1 MGRFD
6 RLRPHDHEDGQT
18 ATPPG
23 AARDNDTDD
32 TDDTDRPD
40 RPDRPAIERPVQLLL
55 AIGID
60 GQGRL
65 TSAVEMADAAR
76 ASSPTTEEAVARVAR
91 TTIIRGSAGG
101 FITGLGG
108 FAAMPVALPVNVV
121 EFYVQAARMV
131 SAIAILR
138 GHDVDDSQVRKA
150 VLQTL
155 VRTQTDSVLVKA
167 VSATRGGALTRRLL
181 GLLPSGALLVANK
194 GIGFRLLR
202 ALAERLF
209 GRPGRRAPV
218 IGGIVVAITDA
229 WMMRRI
235 AEQARIDFPA
245 DASAAPG
252 H

>member
-32 TDDTDRPD
+32 TDGPD

-76 ASSPTTEEAVARVAR
+76 ASSLTTEEAVARVAR

-202 ALAERLF
+202 ALADRLF
-209 GRPGRRAPV
+209 GRRGRRAPV

-245 DASAAPG
+245 EASAAPG